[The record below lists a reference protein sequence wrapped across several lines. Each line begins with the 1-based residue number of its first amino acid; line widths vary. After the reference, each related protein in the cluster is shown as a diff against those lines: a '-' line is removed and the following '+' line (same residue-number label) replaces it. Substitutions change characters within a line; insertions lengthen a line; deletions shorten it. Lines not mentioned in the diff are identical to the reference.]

1 MSKEHGDD
9 PAGVKSR
16 SGFVILYAGCPIAW
30 QSKLQTEVALST
42 TESEYIS
49 LSQATRTLLFLIQLF
64 KEIKAQGFD
73 FVFPTS
79 KVYATCF
86 EDNSGC
92 LELAKAPKLRP
103 HTKHI
108 AVKYHHFR
116 SHVYNKQSN
125 PDGCL
130 HLQYA
135 GTKDPLADIFMKGL
149 TQTAFEKFC
158 SIICG
163 W

>member
-1 MSKEHGDD
+1 MLTLPEIMSKNKAMTQLVLNLDQD
-9 PAGVKSR
+9 S
-16 SGFVILYAGCPIAW
+16 LYW

-49 LSQATRTLLFLIQLF
+49 LSQATRTLLFLIELF

-103 HTKHI
+103 RTKHI

-116 SHVYNKQSN
+116 SHIYNKQSN

-130 HLQYA
+130 HLQYV
-135 GTKDPLADIFMKGL
+135 GTKDQLADTFTKGL
-149 TQTAFEKFC
+149 NQTAFETFC

>member
-1 MSKEHGDD
+1 MNLHCYADADFAGNYVKEHGND
-9 PAGVKSR
+9 PASVKSR

-49 LSQATRTLLFLIQLF
+49 LSQATRTLLFLIELF

-86 EDNSGC
+86 EDNSADGALKFKPRGC
-92 LELAKAPKLRP
+92 DDAAAERWERP
-103 HTKHI
+103 RP
-108 AVKYHHFR
+108 AR
-116 SHVYNKQSN
+116 SQRSGV
-125 PDGCL
+125 D
-130 HLQYA
+130 A
-135 GTKDPLADIFMKGL
+135 
-149 TQTAFEKFC
+149 EKP
-158 SIICG
+158 
-163 W
+163 